1 MSKLP
6 IRAGVFALLAL
17 VVIAIVSAIV
27 LLMVV
32 GLPDPKAGAASFTAE
47 AAQVATKVDMG
58 VGAVVMLALGW
69 LTARPFFGR
78 DAFLAAVLFAI
89 FYMLFD
95 MAVVAA
101 IGRTSALD
109 VNAVLTTYAV
119 KAGAALVGGA
129 LAARRSATA

>member
-17 VVIAIVSAIV
+17 VLIGILSAIV
-27 LLMVV
+27 LLIVV
-32 GLPDPKAGAASFTAE
+32 GMPDPKAGAASFTAQ
-47 AAQVATKVDMG
+47 AAQVATEVDMG
-58 VGAVVMLALGW
+58 VGAAVMLAFGW

-95 MAVVAA
+95 MAVVAVL
-101 IGRTSALD
+101 GRTGALD

-119 KAGAALVGGA
+119 KSGAALVGGA
-129 LAARRSATA
+129 LAARRRAAA